1 MRISSKRQLYLN
13 FVHFENFTQIISLS
27 YYCFNSFC
35 INIWVGNL
43 QDISIIE
50 LLRQNKEGQFITT
63 IFDIKYVSIKLNNVS
78 RFGGKERN
86 FFDNHS
92 GSLTMLRCR
101 DYHTIFETSI

>member
-35 INIWVGNL
+35 INIWVG
-43 QDISIIE
+43 ISIIE

>member
-1 MRISSKRQLYLN
+1 MMN
-13 FVHFENFTQIISLS
+13 ISL
-27 YYCFNSFC
+27 
-35 INIWVGNL
+35 
-43 QDISIIE
+43 IE

-86 FFDNHS
+86 FFDTHS